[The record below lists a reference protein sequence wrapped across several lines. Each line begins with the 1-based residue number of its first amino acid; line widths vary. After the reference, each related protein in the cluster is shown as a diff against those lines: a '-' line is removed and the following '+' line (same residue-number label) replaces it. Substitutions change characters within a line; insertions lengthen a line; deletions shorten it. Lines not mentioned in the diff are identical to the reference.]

1 MNNTVVVNI
10 LTFRYIQY
18 LHLMYAEVAWV
29 LISSVTQV
37 QTQIILDSDYLPD
50 HLSISFD
57 YGTTNI

>member
-10 LTFRYIQY
+10 LTFRHIQY

-29 LISSVTQV
+29 LISSTTQV
-37 QTQIILDSDYLPD
+37 QTQIILHSDYLLD
-50 HLSISFD
+50 HLSVSFD